1 MGNGAGGNQGGYGG
15 GYMGGFGGMPQSAFI
30 HWNSK
35 VFDEKHGTD
44 NKEYQYNG
52 STGGSVWVKTVRD
65 YFIGKCPDAEL
76 MLKWAEQCPAE
87 ITNEDVD
94 NCGYGT
100 VVHPTVL
107 SGHVWAWLKA
117 VLREQAM
124 TMFLTAPK
132 RNGLAAWRALCKYV
146 S

>member
-1 MGNGAGGNQGGYGG
+1 M
-15 GYMGGFGGMPQSAFI
+15 
-30 HWNSK
+30 
-35 VFDEKHGTD
+35 
-44 NKEYQYNG
+44 
-52 STGGSVWVKTVRD
+52 WVKTVRD

-146 S
+146 SQGDDPRKEELRRKLRRIPEGKDLKALDTTLSKWEQELDEFYTL